1 MTYHLW
7 SVVLHVLHETSLS
20 IIHSATCILF
30 TYLLLDGVIEFRSCY
45 IGSCAEVTHVH
56 YILFV
61 ALNDAV
67 IVHGVIA

>member
-20 IIHSATCILF
+20 VIHTSTVLF

-45 IGSCAEVTHVH
+45 VRSCAEVAHVH
-56 YILFV
+56 CILFV
-61 ALNDAV
+61 TLDDAV
-67 IVHGVIA
+67 IVHGVIT